1 MPIPK
6 AVKEAEER
14 ANALIME
21 QAKQRE
27 GTPEMPVPAP
37 EQTPEVEEPVASPEE
52 GMPETEAGVSA
63 EAGQAPSGEKPQ
75 VPPPAETSPPPQEDY
90 ETKYKV
96 LKGKYDKEVPELAGQ
111 VAFLVKKVAA
121 LEEALAEKE
130 RTGEEPQEKTEPA
143 PPPEEP
149 AKDLTEDPKVKYFQ
163 TEYPD
168 IYEGTDIVA
177 RARAKEEF
185 AKIEPR
191 VREIARSMFK
201 EEIDKLDKRLN
212 VLEGHT
218 VQATRQSFYDALYKA
233 YPDWE
238 AIQASP
244 EFGEFIQGEDE
255 LSGIPRWKLLKD
267 AYEKLDAKRAI
278 RFFDLFT
285 GKTSEAEQ
293 TVEEK
298 PAAAPASTKP
308 RMTIS
313 SKKAEAMVA
322 PPSGKSY
329 GSVET
334 KEQARK
340 VTPEEIKQF
349 YRDVVNGKW
358 KGREAEM
365 RKEELR
371 LINGIRGI

>member
-1 MPIPK
+1 MPIPR

-14 ANALIME
+14 ANTLIME

-37 EQTPEVEEPVASPEE
+37 EQTLEEPAASPEE
-52 GMPETEAGVSA
+52 GMPETEEEVSA
-63 EAGQAPSGEKPQ
+63 EAGQSSLEGKPLSPS
-75 VPPPAETSPPPQEDY
+75 PAETSPPPQEDY

-130 RTGEEPQEKTEPA
+130 RAGGEPQAKTEPA

-149 AKDLTEDPKVKYFQ
+149 VKDLTEDPKVKYFQ

-201 EEIDKLDKRLN
+201 EEIDKLDKRVN

-244 EFGEFIQGEDE
+244 EFGAFIQGEDE

-278 RFFDLFT
+278 RFFDLFK
-285 GKTSEAEQ
+285 GNASEAEPP
-293 TVEEK
+293 VEEK
-298 PAAAPASTKP
+298 PATAPTSP
-308 RMTIS
+308 RVTTL
-313 SKKAEAMVA
+313 SKKAEAIVA
-322 PPSGKSY
+322 PPIGKSS

-334 KEQARK
+334 KEQARR
-340 VTPEEIKQF
+340 VTPEEVKQF

-358 KGREAEM
+358 RGREAEM